1 MSEQFSYVHE
11 ALGLFS
17 PENGLDEVTASNLL
31 RHQLET
37 PAWQEGLRRELSEML
52 RSDDTDW
59 LAVVDNDDFCMGDF
73 DGRGDAR
80 AFVERLLSPFV

>member
-31 RHQLET
+31 RHQLKT